1 MVSDLLRQAIGA
13 EMLTRWLINR
23 LCEIKLR
30 GKKKSVAFSSDSFKH
45 FKYALG
51 KAHFFYIIV
60 FSNSLTCSLNVKQ
73 TWHFKSQYN
82 SAVKTGAYINIEI
95 VFLLC
100 GTVFKSHP
108 EMVFHNELLV

>member
-23 LCEIKLR
+23 LCEIKWR
-30 GKKKSVAFSSDSFKH
+30 GKKNQWPF
-45 FKYALG
+45 LG
-51 KAHFFYIIV
+51 IVSNILNMHWGRHTFFYIII

-95 VFLLC
+95 VSLLC

-108 EMVFHNELLV
+108 EMVFYNELLV